1 MRVYTV
7 FEVAKILR
15 VRKNFVYELIYT
27 GRLNAVRLSERRF
40 RVTEEALQEFMKQEE
55 GHTRKNSVSIGPSII
70 GREC

>member
-7 FEVAKILR
+7 SEVAKILR

-40 RVTEEALQEFMKQEE
+40 RVTEEALQEFMKQEK